1 MMWIR
6 YIMMAMFSV
15 TSITLLTY
23 QGIEIFHAFWDYFK
37 QKLNRY

>member
-6 YIMMAMFSV
+6 FIMIGMFSL

-23 QGIEIFHAFWDYFK
+23 QGIEISNAFLEYLK
-37 QKLNRY
+37 QK